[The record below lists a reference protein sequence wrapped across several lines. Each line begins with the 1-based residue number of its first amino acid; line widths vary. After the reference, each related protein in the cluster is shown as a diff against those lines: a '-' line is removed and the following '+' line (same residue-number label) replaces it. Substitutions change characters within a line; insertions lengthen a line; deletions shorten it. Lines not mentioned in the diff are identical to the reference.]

1 MTVKPGSKYYPLF
14 QYLRSQNRDRVLL
27 TFDQIEKMLKEPLP
41 ESARKR
47 IGFWSNRDQGG
58 YQAGAWMEAG
68 FRVAR
73 VDLGE
78 EEIEFKRAKL
88 RYQVKRSG
96 GSFDWDREAVQALRA
111 YLGLSQAEMA
121 ERLGVRQQTISE
133 WETGQ
138 YQPTRGRSKFLTM
151 VAERAGF
158 PFQAKGTDKAKD
170 IDKVTDTD
178 KAKD

>member
-1 MTVKPGSKYYPLF
+1 MAVKPGSKYYPLF
-14 QYLRSQNRDRVLL
+14 QYLRSLNRDRVLL
-27 TFDQIEKMLKEPLP
+27 TFRQVEELLQEPLP
-41 ESARKR
+41 ESARR
-47 IGFWSNRDQGG
+47 RTGFWSNRDQGG

-73 VDLGE
+73 VDLE
-78 EEIEFKRAKL
+78 EGEIEFKRAKL
-88 RYQVKRSG
+88 HYHVERAG
-96 GSFDWDREAVQALRA
+96 GTVAWDREAVQALRA

-158 PFQAKGTDKAKD
+158 PFQAEGAE
-170 IDKVTDTD
+170 DT
-178 KAKD
+178 KS